1 MGVQYWMYDIMK
13 RKQFSIGFNET
24 QRRQLEKE
32 SKQLGSSIAS
42 IVRLAIREYF
52 QKQEMSS

>member
-1 MGVQYWMYDIMK
+1 MK

-24 QRRQLEKE
+24 QRKQLEKE

-42 IVRLAIREYF
+42 IIRLAIREYF